1 MRKIKNFLIVLVG
14 ILLLSFTIS
23 PETKH
28 SEVVLKNHNHN
39 DYPCH
44 PNGDVYPCTHP
55 LHYRGDV
62 YPCTHFNVFG
72 QPIHALG
79 DLGPCE
85 HPAHAFGDIG
95 PCTHVCW

>member
-44 PNGDVYPCTHP
+44 PNGDVYPCTH
-55 LHYRGDV
+55 
-62 YPCTHFNVFG
+62 FNVFG